1 VCGAG
6 LLIPESSMS
15 LVKLGAVSLNGFCR
29 PFDNEAGGYV
39 RSEAIVALYLQKA
52 RDAKRIYAT
61 ILHSKTNCD
70 GYKEEGNFS
79 PSSKMQAELM
89 MKFYREIEIAPNKVN
104 YVEAHGTGTKVG
116 DLAECTALDKNFCFE
131 RDTPLFIGSVKSNM
145 GHSKA
150 ASATCGIIKAVL
162 ALETGK
168 IAPNLNF
175 TKPREDIEALQ
186 SGRLQVV
193 TETQELEGSLIAVN
207 SFGIG
212 GTNGEIE
219 NY

>member
-1 VCGAG
+1 
-6 LLIPESSMS
+6 
-15 LVKLGAVSLNGFCR
+15 
-29 PFDNEAGGYV
+29 
-39 RSEAIVALYLQKA
+39 LYLQKA

-70 GYKEEGNFS
+70 GYKDEGNFA
-79 PSSKMQAELM
+79 PSSKMQADLM
-89 MKFYREIEIAPNKVN
+89 MKLYKEIEIAPHKVN

-116 DLAECTALDKNFCFE
+116 DLSECTALDEVFCFE
-131 RDTPLFIGSVKSNM
+131 RDTPLLVGSVKSNM
-145 GHSKA
+145 GHSEP
-150 ASATCGIIKAVL
+150 ASATCGIIKSIF

-175 TKPREDIEALQ
+175 EKPREDIDGLQ

-193 TETQELEGSLIAVN
+193 TEAQELEGSLIAVS

-212 GTNGEIE
+212 GTNGEILI
-219 NY
+219 